1 MRCDLR
7 ASSSNRLG
15 FRREIL
21 EERSHVF
28 FFFHV
33 VGLAFRG
40 KLIEGEVS
48 EELHRKDADL
58 LWKVRLF
65 NYLA

>member
-7 ASSSNRLG
+7 ASSSSRLR
-15 FRREIL
+15 FRKEIQ
-21 EERSHVF
+21 EERSHV

-40 KLIEGEVS
+40 KLIEGELS
-48 EELHRKDADL
+48 EELHRKDTDL
-58 LWKVRLF
+58 LWKVRLV

>member
-1 MRCDLR
+1 M
-7 ASSSNRLG
+7 
-15 FRREIL
+15 
-21 EERSHVF
+21 F

-40 KLIEGEVS
+40 KLIEGELS